1 MYKEELAGRNI
12 LFIRNMVTYID
23 KGDIFLIEGVKSYAH
38 GCNCAGA
45 MGKGI
50 ALQFKDKYPRMY
62 LEYRRLCKDGK
73 FRPGDVFDY
82 CYGEGH
88 VYNLATQATWRTKAK
103 TEYIGEALR
112 RMLEAA
118 VNDGVKSIAMPAIG
132 AGLGG
137 LAWED
142 VKSVIDDVGAGF
154 PDVDLYVV
162 VSYSPVTVKP

>member
-1 MYKEELAGRNI
+1 MER
-12 LFIRNMVTYID
+12 
-23 KGDIFLIEGVKSYAH
+23 
-38 GCNCAGA
+38 
-45 MGKGI
+45 
-50 ALQFKDKYPRMY
+50 
-62 LEYRRLCKDGK
+62 
-73 FRPGDVFDY
+73 
-82 CYGEGH
+82 GER
-88 VYNLATQATWRTKAK
+88 Q
-103 TEYIGEALR
+103 YIGEALR